1 MGFLCLESRVAET
14 RRRWVLGGLG
24 AAAVA
29 AGAAWVARKPLTRGA
44 FANFVDNNKFS
55 RTSFTFED
63 SERCN
68 LAATAVDGPFYVP
81 TSPLRIDIR
90 DKQIGQALHLKLK
103 LVEATSCQP
112 LRGAAVH
119 IWHAN
124 ALGQYSGYPSH
135 DPDIIKLTPG
145 HEPVENEDQ
154 FLRGHQIT
162 DANGR
167 VDFVTVVPAW
177 YSFRT
182 PHIHVKALVG
192 PRAVLTTQLYF
203 PESMNTKIRQEF
215 SPYRS
220 RPEPIVNNQSDPV
233 IRASKGATGGWL
245 TIKSEGDKFIG
256 SLTIGVSG
264 LAPTLTAIESTPEV

>member
-1 MGFLCLESRVAET
+1 MAKTSGL
-14 RRRWVLGGLG
+14 RRRWLLGGLG

-29 AGAAWVARKPLTRGA
+29 TGAVWVARKPLTRAA
-44 FANFVDNNKFS
+44 FAGFVDNNKFS
-55 RTSFTFED
+55 KTSFTFED
-63 SERCN
+63 SELCN

-81 TSPLRIDIR
+81 ASPLRFDIR
-90 DKQIGQALHLKLK
+90 ENQTGQTLYLKLK
-103 LVEATSCQP
+103 LVDASNCQP

-145 HEPVENEDQ
+145 HEPIENKDQ

-182 PHIHVKALVG
+182 PHIHLKALVG
-192 PRAVLTTQLYF
+192 PKAVLTTQLYF
-203 PESMNTKIRQEF
+203 PESMNTRIRNEF
-215 SPYRS
+215 KPYQS
-220 RPEPIVNNQSDPV
+220 RPDPVVNNQSDPV
-233 IRASKGATGGWL
+233 IHARRGGAGGWL
-245 TIKSEGDKFIG
+245 NIKSEGDKFTG

-264 LAPTLTAIESTPEV
+264 SAPTLAGLESSIKA